1 MGELGGS
8 PQVMLPQSR
17 VKIGNTFRE
26 LMKMKLESSWR
37 VPLFWASF
45 IELEGAIQ
53 IVRGE
58 MSPIILTNY
67 KNL

>member
-1 MGELGGS
+1 MGVLGGS

-17 VKIGNTFRE
+17 VKIENTFRK
-26 LMKMKLESSWR
+26 LKKMKLESSWR

-45 IELEGAIQ
+45 KELEGAIQ

-58 MSPIILTNY
+58 MSPMLLTNY